1 MSAAGIFGT
10 TALDQFLFQ
19 VQSGDPFHDDDGFS
33 PLQSLATSVPLPNRP
48 TGRFGSAHDEEDDLL
63 LLTRL
68 VQEEPIMRSL
78 PPAKTARRAIGGRD
92 LPLSDSPNVMRA
104 AAPLAGVEPSPL
116 TIPHGGAAE
125 REVARVV
132 PASPLSMPPEAGP
145 SRDQATSPIRME
157 ETEPYAD
164 LPDFFTGAPADRR
177 AAPAADAEPE
187 QACRASEGGEDSATA
202 HAPDEPHQPTSGFT
216 FEELYTAML

>member
-1 MSAAGIFGT
+1 
-10 TALDQFLFQ
+10 
-19 VQSGDPFHDDDGFS
+19 
-33 PLQSLATSVPLPNRP
+33 
-48 TGRFGSAHDEEDDLL
+48 
-63 LLTRL
+63 
-68 VQEEPIMRSL
+68 MRSL

-92 LPLSDSPNVMRA
+92 LPLSDRCGSAPDAWRPPALAHLTPCHPCHAFSPNVMRA